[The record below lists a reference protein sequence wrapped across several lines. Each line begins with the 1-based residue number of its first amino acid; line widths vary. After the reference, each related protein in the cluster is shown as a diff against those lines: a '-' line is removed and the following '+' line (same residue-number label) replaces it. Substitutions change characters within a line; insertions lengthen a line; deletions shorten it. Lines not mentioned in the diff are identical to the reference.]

1 MSPVFFVNKKDRS
14 KRIVMDYCNLNNQT
28 VKNNYL
34 LLLITDLIDNIGS
47 KKVFTKIDLRQGFNN
62 VRIKKEDKQKRVFT
76 THIESFEPIVIFF
89 RMTNSLAT
97 FQIMINEILR
107 DLINKEKVTAFVDDM
122 LVKIETEERHNKIVD
137 KILKRLEKNNL
148 YVKPEK
154 YVQKVKKI
162 EFLGIVIGPDRIE
175 IEKKKIDE
183 VLS

>member
-1 MSPVFFVNKKDRS
+1 MLPVFFVNKKNRS
-14 KRIVMDYCNLNNQT
+14 KRIVIDYCNLNNQT

>member
-1 MSPVFFVNKKDRS
+1 MLPVFFVNKKDRS

-62 VRIKKEDKQKRVFT
+62 VRIKKGDKQKRVFT

-162 EFLGIVIGPDRIE
+162 EFLGVVIGPDRIE

>member
-1 MSPVFFVNKKDRS
+1 MLPVFFVNKKDRS

>member
-1 MSPVFFVNKKDRS
+1 MLPVFFVNKKDRS

-28 VKNNYL
+28 IKNNYL

>member
-1 MSPVFFVNKKDRS
+1 MLPVFFVNKKDRS
-14 KRIVMDYCNLNNQT
+14 KRIVIDYCNLNNQT

-162 EFLGIVIGPDRIE
+162 EFLGVVIGPDRIE

>member
-1 MSPVFFVNKKDRS
+1 MLPVFFVNKKDRS

-148 YVKPEK
+148 YVKLEK

>member
-1 MSPVFFVNKKDRS
+1 MLPVFFVNKKDRS

-162 EFLGIVIGPDRIE
+162 EFLGVVIGPDRIE

>member
-1 MSPVFFVNKKDRS
+1 MLPVFFVNKKNRS